1 MNNKLSV
8 SLMCADLMHMADE
21 VETLEANHVDW
32 FHIDIM
38 DAHFVPNLTFGPD
51 YCKALKAISHTPLDY
66 HLMMDNPELFIN
78 AVPLTAEDYVTVH
91 SELPEDVAKS
101 ALRLVRSK
109 GAHTGIAVN
118 PDTPVER
125 ILPYLG
131 DIDLVLL
138 MLVQPG
144 FAGQKMKE
152 GIMDKVAATRAFLK
166 EHGRNDVLISTDGNI
181 SVERA
186 VHMAE
191 LGADIFVG
199 GTSAVFKKGQRLED
213 TICAFFKAVN
223 G

>member
-1 MNNKLSV
+1 
-8 SLMCADLMHMADE
+8 MCADLMHMADD
-21 VETLEANHVDW
+21 VKTLEANHVDW

-51 YCKALKAISHTPLDY
+51 YCKALKAIAHTPLDY

-91 SELPEDVAKS
+91 CELPEDVAKS
-101 ALRLVRSK
+101 ALKLIRSK

-125 ILPYLG
+125 ILPFLD

-152 GIMDKVAATRAFLK
+152 GIMDKVAALKAFLLT
-166 EHGRNDVLISTDGNI
+166 HGHENVLISTDGNI

-186 VHMAE
+186 VHMSQ

-199 GTSAVFKKGQRLED
+199 GTSAVFKKDRPLSE
-213 TICAFFKAVN
+213 TIPAFFKAVN

>member
-1 MNNKLSV
+1 MNKKLSV
-8 SLMCADLMHMADE
+8 SLMCANLMHMAND
-21 VETLEANHVDW
+21 VKTLEANHVDW
-32 FHIDIM
+32 FHVDIM

-66 HLMMDNPELFIN
+66 HLMMDNPELFIK
-78 AVPLTAEDYVTVH
+78 AVPLSTEVYVTIH
-91 SELPEDVAKS
+91 CELPEDTVKS
-101 ALRLVRSK
+101 ALRLIRCK
-109 GAHTGIAVN
+109 GAHTGIAVK
-118 PDTPVER
+118 PDTPVEY
-125 ILPYLG
+125 ILPFLN

-152 GIMDKVAATRAFLK
+152 GIMNKVAAMKAFLLA
-166 EHGRNDVLISTDGNI
+166 HGRSNVLISTDGNI

-186 VHMAE
+186 MHMAQ

-199 GTSAVFKKGQRLED
+199 GTSAVFKKD
-213 TICAFFKAVN
+213 KTITEAIDAFFKAVN

>member
-1 MNNKLSV
+1 MNKKLSV
-8 SLMCADLMHMADE
+8 SLMCANLMHMADE
-21 VETLEANHVDW
+21 VETLEANHVDG

-78 AVPLTAEDYVTVH
+78 AVPLSAEDFVTVH
-91 SELPEDVAKS
+91 CELPEEVAMS
-101 ALRLVRSK
+101 ALRLIHSK
-109 GAHTGIAVN
+109 GAHAGIALN

-125 ILPYLG
+125 VLPFLAN
-131 DIDLVLL
+131 IDLVLL

-152 GIMDKVAATRAFLK
+152 GIMDKVAAMRAFLLT
-166 EHGRNDVLISTDGNI
+166 HGRDDVLISTDGNI
-181 SVERA
+181 SIERA
-186 VHMAE
+186 VHMAH

-199 GTSAVFKKGQRLED
+199 GTSAVFMKGRTLKD
-213 TICAFFKAVN
+213 TIGHFFKSVN